1 MARVHALTVVIT
13 RDVTRRY
20 RGFLASVLSE
30 VAPGIYVASNMSTG
44 VRDRVWTVLT
54 DWWDSLPGGSVLMVY
69 ADRHEPSGMA
79 VRTLGLP
86 AIELVDVEGIHLA
99 RFTPSDAEPAV

>member
-13 RDVTRRY
+13 RDVTSRY

-30 VAPGIYVASNMSTG
+30 VAPGIYVASNMNAG
-44 VRDRVWTVLT
+44 VRDRVWAVMT
-54 DWWDSLPGGSVLMVY
+54 DWWDSVPGGSVLMIF

-86 AIELVDVEGIHLA
+86 AIELVDMEGLHLA
-99 RFTPSDAEPAV
+99 RFIPRDAKRA